1 MIFVLA
7 TLLKSFVVLGGLL
20 FLVSYTVF
28 AERKICAA
36 MQDRIGPNRVGIPF
50 TNVSFFGLGQP
61 IADGLKLLAKEPYTP
76 AHVKKFYYRLAPVLA
91 MVPPLVAASVV
102 PFASTKDIRIPG
114 IPEPIS
120 YPGVIANVDVGLLF
134 AFAISSLEVYSLVLA
149 GWSSN
154 SKYPLL
160 GGLRASAQMVSY
172 EVVLGLSLLPI
183 FLVTSTL
190 NLSKIVEF
198 QIEKGWLLL
207 PFIARS
213 PSPVMFFLWPFVALS
228 FLIFFTAVCAETN
241 RGPFDLPES
250 EQELVGG
257 YNTEYGGMKFGLF
270 FLGEYAALIVAS
282 GILVTLYFGGWS
294 LPFGWFAGIGHPWW
308 FLGVQGLVFLAK
320 ICFFLFV
327 FIWIRW
333 TLPRF
338 RYDQLMALSWKRLL
352 PVSLTN
358 ALVVAVILAVVGG
371 NV

>member
-1 MIFVLA
+1 MVFFLA
-7 TLLKSFVVLGGLL
+7 TLVKIFIVIGGLL

-28 AERKICAA
+28 AERRICAA
-36 MQDRIGPNRVGIPF
+36 MQDRIGPNRVGLPF
-50 TNVSFFGLGQP
+50 TKVSFFGLGQP
-61 IADGLKLLAKEPYTP
+61 IADGIKLLAKEAYTP
-76 AHVKKFYYRLAPVLA
+76 GHVKKFYYQLAPILA

-102 PFASTKDIRIPG
+102 PFASTKEIRIPG
-114 IPEPIS
+114 VAEPIP
-120 YPGVIANVDVGLLF
+120 YPGVIAHLDVGLLF

-172 EVVLGLSLLPI
+172 EIALGLSLLPI

-190 NLSKIVEF
+190 NLSSIVEF
-198 QIEKGWLLL
+198 QIEKGWLLF

-213 PSPVMFFLWPFVALS
+213 PSLRMFLLWPFLVLS
-228 FLIFFTAVCAETN
+228 FVMFFTAVCAETN

-294 LPFGWFAGIGHPWW
+294 LPWGWFAGRNHPWW
-308 FLGVQGLVFLAK
+308 FVGVQGLVFLVK
-320 ICFFLFV
+320 ICVFLFV

-333 TLPRF
+333 SLPRF
-338 RYDQLMALSWKRLL
+338 RYDQLMSLSWKRLL
-352 PVSLTN
+352 PVSLGN
-358 ALVVAVILAVVGG
+358 AMAVAIVLAVFRG